1 MPQVCASD
9 KHQQTLYFV
18 NPVIQLLTPVFFIF
32 SGTWKYYEPKKRYL
46 AWLWTGLTTLNL
58 SWLWRYFELQSS
70 KETKFVCKKFNLSFQ
85 LFAIFFKIL
94 IIFADLVLDKSDKNE
109 DWSQIEVRTR
119 KLCCPMIYD
128 LLVLLSGKML
138 PKY

>member
-1 MPQVCASD
+1 MQ
-9 KHQQTLYFV
+9 
-18 NPVIQLLTPVFFIF
+18 
-32 SGTWKYYEPKKRYL
+32 
-46 AWLWTGLTTLNL
+46 
-58 SWLWRYFELQSS
+58 
-70 KETKFVCKKFNLSFQ
+70 KFNLSFQ

-119 KLCCPMIYD
+119 KLCGPMIYP

-138 PKY
+138 PELKFVATAMTGGRIKFVLAV